1 MSEEQINLN
10 YIKHKLK
17 VDLPLAKEILKL
29 CSERYID
36 GLEQSRFDKR
46 MLEHENNI
54 LNTKWTELENWVKA
68 MLEVSHLDMNCLQSV
83 LCEMRR
89 LDMEVKGDGR

>member
-29 CSERYID
+29 CSERYSD
-36 GLEQSRFDKR
+36 GLAQSRFDKR
-46 MLEHENNI
+46 MLEYENDI

-68 MLEVSHLDMNCLQSV
+68 MLEISHLDMNTLQSV

-89 LDMEVKGDGR
+89 LDSEVTYNGR